1 VNEQRNPSAKAP
13 PRAAIARTPIVP
25 ERVRRIDGS
34 FAFLPHRFLREGFF
48 VSLTPDE
55 LRLYALFVL
64 AADRNGISFYHY
76 DSICS
81 LLEIPIEVY
90 VGARNAL
97 IRKDL
102 IAFDGTRFQVLSLP
116 ERPLYDPA
124 PPLCTAED
132 FEQHDPATIHRTIA
146 NALPAASTRKRIEP

>member
-1 VNEQRNPSAKAP
+1 MNEAHTPSAQA
-13 PRAAIARTPIVP
+13 RRVAIHRTPIVS

-55 LRLYALFVL
+55 LRLYALLVL
-64 AADRNGISFYHY
+64 AADRNGMSFYHY

-81 LLEIPIEVY
+81 LLEVPLEVY
-90 VGARNAL
+90 VQARNAL
-97 IRKDL
+97 IHKDL

-116 ERPLYDPA
+116 DRPVSDPSPA
-124 PPLCTAED
+124 LRTPED
-132 FEQHDPATIHRTIA
+132 FEAHDPATIRRTLR
-146 NALPAASTRKRIEP
+146 NAFPPASIPKRIEP